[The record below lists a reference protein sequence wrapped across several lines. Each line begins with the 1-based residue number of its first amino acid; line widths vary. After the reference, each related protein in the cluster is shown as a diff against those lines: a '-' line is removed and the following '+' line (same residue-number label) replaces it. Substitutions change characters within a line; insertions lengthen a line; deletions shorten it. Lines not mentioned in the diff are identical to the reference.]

1 MRRILQVHDLLDP
14 RGGKQSLKV
23 REHNLL
29 GPYVDGLSVLAVS
42 GGQVSGNAIP
52 TVSGR
57 PVWLILV
64 WCGCRRSGLCVRC
77 GCRWSGL
84 CAVWLPLVWFVCPV

>member
-1 MRRILQVHDLLDP
+1 MYNCTGSNSAVPASLTADDPSPLQQVHDLLDP

-42 GGQVSGNAIP
+42 GGQVSAIRQSRC
-52 TVSGR
+52 VSAYTRSYYSVVFGDY
-57 PVWLILV
+57 LV
-64 WCGCRRSGLCVRC
+64 
-77 GCRWSGL
+77 
-84 CAVWLPLVWFVCPV
+84 FDEF